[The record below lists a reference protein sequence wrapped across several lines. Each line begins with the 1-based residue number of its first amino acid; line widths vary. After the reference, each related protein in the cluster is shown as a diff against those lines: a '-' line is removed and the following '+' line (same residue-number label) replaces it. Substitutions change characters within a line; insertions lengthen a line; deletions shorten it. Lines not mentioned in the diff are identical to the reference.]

1 MIDRDTF
8 INTIFA
14 DITDGESVCVS
25 EAKPKSD
32 GTGSWFNNCLL
43 TDRSWRKWDKDKQAR
58 AWYFCVSAV
67 TGELNDKG
75 TMVKRGRANLTRVFA
90 LVLDDIGTKAVAP
103 PVSPSWKLESSPN
116 NYQWGYLLD
125 PSDDIMR
132 FEALVEY
139 CHQQG
144 WGDAGAGGSY
154 RLMRVPGSANLKDG
168 RDNFRSRVTHWKPT
182 FWSIDELAED
192 FGCDLNTVP
201 IPDKTVAFKQGG
213 AQAMEN
219 IDPLLDWLTTDGH
232 VISDTGSQFV
242 DVVCPWADAHTS
254 GDNKAGY
261 SPLGRGDGKY
271 VQTRAFSCL
280 HEHCKKRKLK
290 DFVEWAVSL
299 DGPFVAGYD
308 PLPWLQ
314 SQYAYVVLG
323 QVVVDLAQRKIGGDW
338 VYPLADWKLDHP
350 GKVTVAGHDR
360 PILVANAFIEHEN
373 TKKVRGLTYV
383 PVARA
388 DDTGVVMSFKQ
399 QQVNKYV
406 PPNWEE
412 TTATPDVFLDHI
424 NYLIP
429 YVKEREVFLNWLAYK
444 IQHPASRSYCIVMVA
459 EDSYG
464 TGRSWLN
471 SLLKKVLQGGVN
483 TATLPQLIGKGTS
496 SEQNFNS
503 WKVGCQF
510 IVVEEAKDVSL
521 TRDDFYHGYETF
533 KLNVDTKIEEDLRVN
548 EKYGRTRNE
557 TAYYNVLIFT
567 NHADAMALPENDRRV
582 YCVENPAE
590 RLGYD
595 YYDRLNNALDTDE
608 PRRVFWWLMRR
619 DVSKYDHIYPPMTP
633 AKQRMISDTQS
644 PSDSIL
650 EWIRANHPSDVITK
664 TLLKTAIVVAAND
677 LELEKQMREPSQ
689 TTKILW
695 RKIKSLRPK
704 DTKNGARYSIEGK
717 QVEVRAIRKYE
728 FWGVVD
734 QKLDRNKIIEE
745 MAKTEVFSNVVN
757 LEDKNRS

>member
-1 MIDRDTF
+1 M
-8 INTIFA
+8 
-14 DITDGESVCVS
+14 
-25 EAKPKSD
+25 
-32 GTGSWFNNCLL
+32 
-43 TDRSWRKWDKDKQAR
+43 
-58 AWYFCVSAV
+58 
-67 TGELNDKG
+67 
-75 TMVKRGRANLTRVFA
+75 
-90 LVLDDIGTKAVAP
+90 
-103 PVSPSWKLESSPN
+103 
-116 NYQWGYLLD
+116 
-125 PSDDIMR
+125 
-132 FEALVEY
+132 
-139 CHQQG
+139 
-144 WGDAGAGGSY
+144 
-154 RLMRVPGSANLKDG
+154 
-168 RDNFRSRVTHWKPT
+168 
-182 FWSIDELAED
+182 
-192 FGCDLNTVP
+192 
-201 IPDKTVAFKQGG
+201 
-213 AQAMEN
+213 
-219 IDPLLDWLTTDGH
+219 
-232 VISDTGSQFV
+232 
-242 DVVCPWADAHTS
+242 
-254 GDNKAGY
+254 
-261 SPLGRGDGKY
+261 
-271 VQTRAFSCL
+271 
-280 HEHCKKRKLK
+280 
-290 DFVEWAVSL
+290 
-299 DGPFVAGYD
+299 
-308 PLPWLQ
+308 
-314 SQYAYVVLG
+314 
-323 QVVVDLAQRKIGGDW
+323 
-338 VYPLADWKLDHP
+338 
-350 GKVTVAGHDR
+350 
-360 PILVANAFIEHEN
+360 
-373 TKKVRGLTYV
+373 
-383 PVARA
+383 
-388 DDTGVVMSFKQ
+388 
-399 QQVNKYV
+399 
-406 PPNWEE
+406 
-412 TTATPDVFLDHI
+412 
-424 NYLIP
+424 
-429 YVKEREVFLNWLAYK
+429 
-444 IQHPASRSYCIVMVA
+444 
-459 EDSYG
+459 
-464 TGRSWLN
+464 
-471 SLLKKVLQGGVN
+471 LQGGVN

-664 TLLKTAIVVAAND
+664 TLLKTAIVVAAHD